1 LRPKFNLRDINDIFF
16 LAGAVPLEGRVW
28 EWLAG
33 QK

>member
-1 LRPKFNLRDINDIFF
+1 LRPKFNLGDFNDILF
-16 LAGAVPLEGRVW
+16 LAGAVPLEGRVR